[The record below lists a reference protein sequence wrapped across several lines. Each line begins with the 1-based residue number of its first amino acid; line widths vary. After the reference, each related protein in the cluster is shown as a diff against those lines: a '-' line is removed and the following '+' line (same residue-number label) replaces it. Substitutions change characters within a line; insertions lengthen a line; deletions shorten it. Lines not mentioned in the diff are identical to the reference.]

1 MFLGHPRTTVIG
13 VQRLGYR
20 PALDGLRG
28 VAILLVVGKHAFD
41 WPKEGGLGVDL
52 FFVLSGF
59 LITSLLLEEQ
69 SRRGRVS
76 LRQFYRRRALRLFP
90 ALFAMLLAYLAVKAV
105 EGDLATALQPVAI
118 AVGYAANLVLA
129 NGSSM
134 PASLNHLWSLAQEE
148 QFYLLW
154 PPILLI
160 AIRYRA
166 RWLAKL
172 TIAAI
177 VIVAFERARLAGGG
191 ASLDRVY
198 FAPDTHAEPLLVGSL
213 FGIWQ
218 AGGLPMLLARNDI
231 RARLAIASTGLYVMA
246 AILFHDMW
254 LALYGTP
261 LFTLLAGLAAIV
273 VLSAARDE
281 TGIARLLRA
290 RPLVSL
296 GRISYGLYL
305 WHVPLLAAFGAAALA
320 GGALRSLT
328 AVAVSIAIAVVSY
341 HYVERPF
348 LRRKYGPVP
357 SNDSWMFVLGKG
369 KREGTGTLSVSEAG
383 RTP

>member
-1 MFLGHPRTTVIG
+1 

-28 VAILLVVGKHAFD
+28 VAILLVFGKHAFD
-41 WPKEGGLGVDL
+41 WPEEGGLGVDL

-59 LITSLLLEEQ
+59 LITSLLLEER

-76 LRQFYRRRALRLFP
+76 LRQFYRRRSLRLFP
-90 ALFAMLLAYLAVKAV
+90 ALFAMLLAYLAVKAA
-105 EGDLATALQPVAI
+105 EGDLVTTLRPLAVA
-118 AVGYAANLVLA
+118 VSYTANLALA
-129 NGSSM
+129 NGSTM
-134 PASLNHLWSLAQEE
+134 PGELRHLWSLAQEE

-154 PPILLI
+154 PPVLLL
-160 AIRYRA
+160 AIRYRP
-166 RWLAKL
+166 RWLVQL
-172 TIAAI
+172 TIVAI

-198 FAPDTHAEPLLVGSL
+198 FAPDTHAEPLLVGCL

-218 AGGLPMLLARNDI
+218 INGLPPLLARSDI
-231 RARLAIASTGLYVMA
+231 RRRLALAAAVLYVTA
-246 AILFHDMW
+246 TLVFHDMW

-261 LFTLLAGLAAIV
+261 LFTLLAGLAAII

-281 TGIARLLRA
+281 AGIARLLQV

-305 WHVPLLAAFGAAALA
+305 WHVPVLAAFGAAALA
-320 GGALRSLT
+320 GGALRSLA
-328 AVAVSIAIAVVSY
+328 AVAVSIAIALAS
-341 HYVERPF
+341 HRFVERPF
-348 LRRKYGPVP
+348 LRRKYAPEYSHG
-357 SNDSWMFVLGKG
+357 SGVLAP
-369 KREGTGTLSVSEAG
+369 TAPAG
-383 RTP
+383 AQ

>member
-218 AGGLPMLLARNDI
+218 AGGLPMLLA
-231 RARLAIASTGLYVMA
+231 
-246 AILFHDMW
+246 
-254 LALYGTP
+254 
-261 LFTLLAGLAAIV
+261 AGLAAIV